1 MTIFSFFSRLINSAI
16 AGLNEGKKLSG
27 ETAFSQIQVLVS
39 LLLAKNLAGLSRQ
52 DCVSCRASLYVHLI
66 VMQSNGQL
74 PEYPR
79 PKRHNAK
86 HCPDAVRERIV
97 NALANGDSKRAIA
110 RSLRVSNNTVTAV
123 AEQQWQ
129 QVDARKQRIV
139 AQCERNAT
147 LAADQLA
154 ERLATEK
161 LSANQLV
168 PVFGVSVDKM
178 LALTGQLPSVQI
190 AVVMPTP
197 EEQAERRAAHARL
210 DEITRRLAAP

>member
-1 MTIFSFFSRLINSAI
+1 M
-16 AGLNEGKKLSG
+16 
-27 ETAFSQIQVLVS
+27 
-39 LLLAKNLAGLSRQ
+39 
-52 DCVSCRASLYVHLI
+52 
-66 VMQSNGQL
+66 
-74 PEYPR
+74 
-79 PKRHNAK
+79 PKRHNGK
-86 HCPDAVRERIV
+86 HCPLAVRQRIV

-110 RSLRVSNNTVTAV
+110 RGLRVSNNTVTAI
-123 AEQQWQ
+123 AEQEWQ

-178 LALTGQLPSVQI
+178 LALTGQAPCVQI
-190 AVVMPTP
+190 ANVILPTP
-197 EEQAERRAAHARL
+197 DEEAKRDALHAKL
-210 DEITRRLAAP
+210 DEITRRLSQRSTIVDLPGSVRVSAP

>member
-1 MTIFSFFSRLINSAI
+1 M
-16 AGLNEGKKLSG
+16 
-27 ETAFSQIQVLVS
+27 
-39 LLLAKNLAGLSRQ
+39 
-52 DCVSCRASLYVHLI
+52 
-66 VMQSNGQL
+66 
-74 PEYPR
+74 
-79 PKRHNAK
+79 PKRHNGK
-86 HCPDAVRERIV
+86 HCPLAVRQRIV

-110 RSLRVSNNTVTAV
+110 RGLRVSNNTVTAI
-123 AEQQWQ
+123 AEQEWQ

-154 ERLATEK
+154 ERLETEK

-178 LALTGQLPSVQI
+178 LALTGHMPAVQV

-197 EEQAERRAAHARL
+197 DERARIDATDAML
-210 DEITRRLAAP
+210 DAITKRLTAPDAP